1 MRQGQSRISPRY
13 RVRTSRQF
21 KLELFGSLE
30 DRTVPTMNL
39 ATTSVISDEILVQY
53 SSGTNVQLR
62 AQSRY
67 NLNVQL
73 KDEILSAERLNMGD
87 GAMELIKLP
96 SGMSNQ
102 KALDWFSRQPGV
114 VFAEPNYH
122 VTASAV
128 SNDTY
133 YTNGQL
139 WGMEGS
145 DSPTSVGPAGTT
157 NVYGINAEAAW
168 NDGQTGSKS
177 IFVGI
182 VDTGVQITHPDLVDN
197 IWTNPYDAVDGIDN
211 DGNGFVDDIHGWDF
225 VNNDNSVY
233 DSVNDDHGTHV
244 AGTIGGKGGNG
255 AGVAGVNWNV
265 TMIST
270 KFLGTNGG
278 TTADAV
284 RAIDYITDLKT
295 RHGMDVVATN
305 NSWGG
310 GGYSAALHSAII
322 RAAKADI
329 LTIIAAGND
338 ASNNDS
344 VASYPSNT
352 STLVGT
358 TTTTAASYE
367 GVIAVASLDS
377 SGAMS
382 SFSNYGKTTV
392 DIAAPGAGIM
402 SSVPS
407 NTYASY
413 SGTSMATPH
422 VTGSVALLAS
432 KYPNATASQLRT
444 AILATATPTTSVTG
458 KVLTDG
464 RLNVQAALNYS
475 GFNTTSTPPSLS
487 IANVSKAEGNSGTS
501 NMVFTVNLSQA
512 AAADVT
518 VSYATS
524 DITATAGTDYVAA
537 SGTVTIPAGSTT
549 GTFNVVVNGD
559 STVETDETLR
569 VTLSGASSNATIG
582 TATATGTITNDDV
595 APVPS
600 LSVANVSQAEGNS
613 GTSNMVFTVTLS
625 QAAASSVTVNYATS
639 NLTAT
644 AGTDYVASSGTVTI
658 PAGST
663 ICTFNVVVNG
673 DTTFESDETL
683 RVTLSGASSNATIG
697 TSTATGTITNDD
709 VAPLPTLSIAN
720 VSKAEGNSGTSNL
733 VFTVTL
739 SQAASA
745 AVTVNYATSDVTAT
759 AGTDYVATSGTVT
772 IPAGSTTGTFN
783 VVVNGD
789 STVETDETLR
799 VTLTS
804 PSSNATIA
812 TSTATGT
819 ITNDDVATL
828 PSLSVANVSKAEG
841 NSGTSNLVFT
851 VTLSQAAAAPVT
863 VNYATSNLTAT
874 AGTDYVAT
882 SGTVTIPAGSTT
894 GTFNVVV
901 NGDTTVESDETLR
914 VTLSGASSNATIA
927 TATATGT
934 ITNDDVAPPVVPSLS
949 IANVSKTEGNSG
961 TSNLVFTVTLSQAA
975 ASAVTVNYA
984 TSDVSATAGTDY
996 VAGSGTVTIPAGS
1009 TKGTFNVVVNGD
1021 TTVETDE
1028 TLTVTLSGASSN
1040 ATIATATATG
1050 TITNDDVAPPT
1061 ATPTLSIANA
1071 TLVEGNSGTS
1081 NMVFTVTLSQATTS
1095 SVKFDYYTSGITAT
1109 PGEDYVPLNTS
1120 LTIPAGSVS
1129 ATFSVT
1135 VNGDTKFE
1143 SDETFAVYLAN
1154 PGRNAKIAVD
1164 RAVGTITND
1173 DLPGVTIGDVQQ
1185 LEGNS
1190 GTTSYVFSVQ
1200 LSNALTTDVT
1210 LNYTTSDLTATAGVD
1225 YEAKTGTLVIPAGS
1239 LVGTITIN
1247 GYGDTTVE
1255 NDEQFKVLLSNISSN
1270 AVLQNATGTAT
1281 IKTDDFLATTITSTD
1296 TSVLE
1301 GNRGSSGMDFTLT
1314 RSGNLDVTSSVFVY
1328 TDDTNGT
1335 ATEWDDYRGDYG
1347 TVTFQPGETTKT
1359 VRIKVYGDKQV
1370 ESDETFKLVLAYPTN
1385 AQLAVDSVIGT
1396 ILNDDN
1402 SVRESSVSSGSG
1414 LPNDLQTVVNQPLD
1428 SALQTII
1435 SKKRARLFV

>member
-549 GTFNVVVNGD
+549 G
-559 STVETDETLR
+559 
-569 VTLSGASSNATIG
+569 
-582 TATATGTITNDDV
+582 
-595 APVPS
+595 
-600 LSVANVSQAEGNS
+600 
-613 GTSNMVFTVTLS
+613 
-625 QAAASSVTVNYATS
+625 
-639 NLTAT
+639 
-644 AGTDYVASSGTVTI
+644 
-658 PAGST
+658 
-663 ICTFNVVVNG
+663 TFNVVVNG

>member
-644 AGTDYVASSGTVTI
+644 AGTDYVATSGTVTI

-663 ICTFNVVVNG
+663 IGTFNVVVNG

-745 AVTVNYATSDVTAT
+745 AVTVNYATSDV
-759 AGTDYVATSGTVT
+759 
-772 IPAGSTTGTFN
+772 
-783 VVVNGD
+783 
-789 STVETDETLR
+789 
-799 VTLTS
+799 
-804 PSSNATIA
+804 
-812 TSTATGT
+812 
-819 ITNDDVATL
+819 
-828 PSLSVANVSKAEG
+828 
-841 NSGTSNLVFT
+841 
-851 VTLSQAAAAPVT
+851 
-863 VNYATSNLTAT
+863 TAT

>member
-644 AGTDYVASSGTVTI
+644 AGTDYVATSGTVTI

-663 ICTFNVVVNG
+663 I
-673 DTTFESDETL
+673 
-683 RVTLSGASSNATIG
+683 
-697 TSTATGTITNDD
+697 
-709 VAPLPTLSIAN
+709 
-720 VSKAEGNSGTSNL
+720 
-733 VFTVTL
+733 
-739 SQAASA
+739 
-745 AVTVNYATSDVTAT
+745 
-759 AGTDYVATSGTVT
+759 
-772 IPAGSTTGTFN
+772 GTFN

>member
-537 SGTVTIPAGSTT
+537 SGTVTIPAGSTN
-549 GTFNVVVNGD
+549 GTFNVVVNG
-559 STVETDETLR
+559 ETTFESDETLR

-644 AGTDYVASSGTVTI
+644 AGTDYVATSGTVTI

-663 ICTFNVVVNG
+663 IGTFNVVVNG

-709 VAPLPTLSIAN
+709 VAPLPTLSI
-720 VSKAEGNSGTSNL
+720 
-733 VFTVTL
+733 
-739 SQAASA
+739 
-745 AVTVNYATSDVTAT
+745 
-759 AGTDYVATSGTVT
+759 
-772 IPAGSTTGTFN
+772 
-783 VVVNGD
+783 
-789 STVETDETLR
+789 
-799 VTLTS
+799 
-804 PSSNATIA
+804 
-812 TSTATGT
+812 
-819 ITNDDVATL
+819 
-828 PSLSVANVSKAEG
+828 ANVSKAEG

>member
-13 RVRTSRQF
+13 RVRQSRQF

-73 KDEILSAERLNMGD
+73 KDEILSAERLKMGD

-96 SGMSNQ
+96 AGMSNQ

-114 VFAEPNYH
+114 VFAEPNDR

-145 DSPTSVGPAGTT
+145 DSPTPVGPAGTT
-157 NVYGINAEAAW
+157 NIYGINAEAAW

-182 VDTGVQITHPDLVDN
+182 VDTGIQVTHPDLIDN

-211 DGNGFVDDIHGWDF
+211 DGNGYIDDIHGWDF
-225 VNNDNSVY
+225 ESNDNSVY
-233 DSVNDDHGTHV
+233 DSVDDDHGTHV

-265 TMIST
+265 TMISA

-284 RAIDYITDLKT
+284 RAIDYFTDLKT

-329 LTIIAAGND
+329 LTIIAAGNS
-338 ASNNDS
+338 ANNNDS

-382 SFSNYGKTTV
+382 SFSSYGKNSV

-402 SSVPS
+402 SSVPN

-422 VTGSVALLAS
+422 VTGSIALLAS

-444 AILATATPTTSVTG
+444 AILATATPTSSVTG

-475 GFNTTSTPPSLS
+475 GFNTTPTPPSLS

-501 NMVFTVNLSQA
+501 NLMFTVTLSQP

-518 VSYATS
+518 VNYATS
-524 DITATAGTDYVAA
+524 DVTATAVTDYAVA

-559 STVETDETLR
+559 STVET
-569 VTLSGASSNATIG
+569 
-582 TATATGTITNDDV
+582 
-595 APVPS
+595 
-600 LSVANVSQAEGNS
+600 
-613 GTSNMVFTVTLS
+613 
-625 QAAASSVTVNYATS
+625 
-639 NLTAT
+639 
-644 AGTDYVASSGTVTI
+644 
-658 PAGST
+658 
-663 ICTFNVVVNG
+663 
-673 DTTFESDETL
+673 DETL

-720 VSKAEGNSGTSNL
+720 VSKAEGNT
-733 VFTVTL
+733 
-739 SQAASA
+739 
-745 AVTVNYATSDVTAT
+745 
-759 AGTDYVATSGTVT
+759 
-772 IPAGSTTGTFN
+772 
-783 VVVNGD
+783 
-789 STVETDETLR
+789 
-799 VTLTS
+799 
-804 PSSNATIA
+804 
-812 TSTATGT
+812 
-819 ITNDDVATL
+819 
-828 PSLSVANVSKAEG
+828 
-841 NSGTSNLVFT
+841 GTSNLVFT
-851 VTLSQAAAAPVT
+851 VTLSQAAAESVT

-949 IANVSKTEGNSG
+949 IANVSKAEGNSG
-961 TSNLVFTVTLSQAA
+961 TSNMVFTVTLSQAA
-975 ASAVTVNYA
+975 TAAVTVNYA

-1050 TITNDDVAPPT
+1050 TIKNDDVAPPT

-1081 NMVFTVTLSQATTS
+1081 NLVFTVTLSQATTS
-1095 SVKFDYYTSGITAT
+1095 SVKFEYYTSGITAT

-1120 LTIPAGSVS
+1120 MTIPAGSVS
-1129 ATFSVT
+1129 GTFSVT
-1135 VNGDTKFE
+1135 VYGDTKFE

-1154 PGRNAKIAVD
+1154 SGRNAKIAID
-1164 RAVGTITND
+1164 RAVGMISNED
-1173 DLPGVTIGDVQQ
+1173 MPSVTIGDVQQ
-1185 LEGNS
+1185 LEGDS
-1190 GTTSYVFSVQ
+1190 GTKAYAFTVQ
-1200 LSNALTTDVT
+1200 LSDALTTDVT
-1210 LNYTTSDLTATAGVD
+1210 MDYSTSDLTAIAGID

-1270 AVLQNATGTAT
+1270 AVLQNATGIGT

-1328 TDDTNGT
+1328 TDDTSGT

-1347 TVTFQPGETTKT
+1347 TVTFQPGETTKR

-1402 SVRESSVSSGSG
+1402 SVRESSFSSGSG
-1414 LPNDLQTVVNQPLD
+1414 LPNDLQTIVNQPLD

-1435 SKKRARLFV
+1435 SKKRTRFFA

>member
-644 AGTDYVASSGTVTI
+644 AGTDYVATSGTVTI

-663 ICTFNVVVNG
+663 IGTFNVVVNG

-709 VAPLPTLSIAN
+709 VAPLPTLSI
-720 VSKAEGNSGTSNL
+720 
-733 VFTVTL
+733 
-739 SQAASA
+739 
-745 AVTVNYATSDVTAT
+745 
-759 AGTDYVATSGTVT
+759 
-772 IPAGSTTGTFN
+772 
-783 VVVNGD
+783 
-789 STVETDETLR
+789 
-799 VTLTS
+799 
-804 PSSNATIA
+804 
-812 TSTATGT
+812 
-819 ITNDDVATL
+819 
-828 PSLSVANVSKAEG
+828 ANVSKAEG

>member
-211 DGNGFVDDIHGWDF
+211 DGNGFVDDIHGCDF

-559 STVETDETLR
+559 STVET
-569 VTLSGASSNATIG
+569 
-582 TATATGTITNDDV
+582 
-595 APVPS
+595 
-600 LSVANVSQAEGNS
+600 
-613 GTSNMVFTVTLS
+613 
-625 QAAASSVTVNYATS
+625 
-639 NLTAT
+639 
-644 AGTDYVASSGTVTI
+644 
-658 PAGST
+658 
-663 ICTFNVVVNG
+663 
-673 DTTFESDETL
+673 DETL